1 MNKIIVLSAKSAS
14 GKDTI
19 MKQLVAEEGFLPCVS
34 HTTRPMREGE
44 VEGREYYFID
54 QQDFIAR
61 KRNRE
66 FVETRTYNTVQGQWF
81 YGMSKDEL
89 NSKLEQG
96 HIIMILDIVGLLALQ
111 DSIYKDRIISFYIDV
126 DLKTRIQR
134 SLDRETLTIQNLDE
148 CVRRAKADE
157 EDFEEAYEIC
167 DYIIKPESSYCGKR
181 MILDILALEGVR

>member
-44 VEGREYYFID
+44 VEGREYYFVD

>member
-1 MNKIIVLSAKSAS
+1 
-14 GKDTI
+14 
-19 MKQLVAEEGFLPCVS
+19 
-34 HTTRPMREGE
+34 MREGE
-44 VEGREYYFID
+44 AEGREYYFVG

-61 KRNRE
+61 KRNDE

-89 NSKLEQG
+89 NSRLEQG
-96 HIIMILDIVGLLALQ
+96 HVIMILDIKGLLALQ
-111 DSIYKDRIISFYIDV
+111 NSIYKDRIISFYIDV

-157 EDFEEAYEIC
+157 EDFKDAHKVC
-167 DYIIKPESSYCGKR
+167 DHVIEPESSYCGKR
-181 MILDILALEGVR
+181 MILDILTLEGVR

>member
-44 VEGREYYFID
+44 AEGREYYFVD

-61 KRNRE
+61 KRNDE
-66 FVETRTYNTVQGQWF
+66 FVETRTYDTVQGQWF

-89 NSKLEQG
+89 NSRLEIAGIEVLEARINYLAYASEIASVMLRRQQADA
-96 HIIMILDIVGLLALQ
+96 IIAAREKIVEGAVGMVEMALNQLTEKNIVEFDTKSKAALVSNLLVVL
-111 DSIYKDRIISFYIDV
+111 
-126 DLKTRIQR
+126 
-134 SLDRETLTIQNLDE
+134 
-148 CVRRAKADE
+148 CADE
-157 EDFEEAYEIC
+157 AAQ
-167 DYIIKPESSYCGKR
+167 P
-181 MILDILALEGVR
+181 MLNTGVDNK

>member
-19 MKQLVAEEGFLPCVS
+19 MKQLVAEGGFLPCVS

>member
-19 MKQLVAEEGFLPCVS
+19 MKQLVTEEGFLPCVS

-44 VEGREYYFID
+44 TEGREYYFVD

-61 KRNRE
+61 KRNNE
-66 FVETRTYNTVQGQWF
+66 FVETRTYDTVQGQWF

-89 NSKLEQG
+89 NSRLEQG
-96 HIIMILDIVGLLALQ
+96 HVIMILDIKGLLALQ
-111 DSIYKDRIISFYIDV
+111 NSIYKDRIISFYIDV

-157 EDFEEAYEIC
+157 EDFKDAHKVC
-167 DYIIKPESSYCGKR
+167 DHVIEPESSYCGKR
-181 MILDILALEGVR
+181 MILDILSLEGVR

>member
-19 MKQLVAEEGFLPCVS
+19 MKQLVAEEGFLHCVS

-44 VEGREYYFID
+44 VEGREYYFVD

-61 KRNRE
+61 KRNDE

>member
-44 VEGREYYFID
+44 VEGREYYFVE

>member
-1 MNKIIVLSAKSAS
+1 MNKIIVLCGKSCS
-14 GKDTI
+14 GKDTVLR
-19 MKQLVAEEGFLPCVS
+19 QLVTEEGYLQCVS
-34 HTTRPMREGE
+34 HTTRPPRKGE
-44 VEGREYYFID
+44 AEGREYYFVD